1 MVVVMVLTA
10 APLSGFVGLELN
22 FDWLNFDW
30 LDFNTKASAE
40 SYSGTCGDNL
50 TWSLDTETGELI
62 ISGTGAMTDYG
73 YSTIIGGSYSPA
85 TPWKF
90 YLSSIKTVTIPEG
103 VTSIGNYA
111 FSKCEN
117 ITSIKIPERVTSI
130 GNGAFKDC
138 IGLTSIEIPDSVITI
153 GKEAFRSCV
162 NIASVKFGK
171 KITTIKDLAFN
182 GCSNLVEVII
192 PDSVT
197 SIGNRSFSG
206 NENLVNAIIGNG
218 VVNIGEGA
226 FQECVALKNITLGK
240 NIKIIGIQ
248 AFDACK
254 SLTKLELPFGVTT
267 IGSLAFF
274 YCEKLESINIP
285 SSVTDIGTSAFSHCY
300 SLTGNI
306 NIPDGIA
313 SIKAYTFWECW
324 KITSI
329 KIPDSVTNIE
339 SSAFQDCNSLTSIT
353 VPDSVTSIGK
363 DAFDHCDNLLSVTIG
378 NNVTDIGDYAFDFCP
393 RLKNVTIP
401 DSVINLG
408 NYAFRQCQDLES
420 VTIGKNVTC
429 IGEGTF
435 NQCYDLTSITI
446 PNSIKSIGR
455 EAFKDCSSLT
465 NVKIG
470 KGVES
475 IGYAAFRGCDE
486 ITDVEYA
493 GSEEAWKKITIGTYN
508 GCLTG
513 AEINYYGASIGYDR
527 TFTTFSNEVIV
538 CTLGEKS
545 LVLEPDSKK
554 GSRDF
559 YKFLG
564 STTMVTDT
572 RTLKNSILSS
582 TFRLSADEAKDTSA
596 RIYVS
601 DYRDY
606 VIPQEVME
614 SWSTQCNIGV
624 ENSASG
630 YEHNAYMQKDRKDGK
645 AYVSTVFGRKAA
657 YGGYKEL
664 KTEELKVRPGAEYDV
679 IISLGGTE
687 KSEVYTYYISQDN
700 KRQIQ
705 NKTGIFSGIV
715 LADVFERGK
724 TIYAYAKSE
733 SGVITELQEIKL
745 NLDSGTDSDWIEDWQ
760 NSTKLNV
767 FGKDFTKITIPS
779 SVPVIGD
786 TEISF
791 EAFKLP
797 AGFEYDGDSLK
808 ISIGANIFNAKTEL
822 EANSPT
828 KYKKWSQECFT
839 DWKGLVKTT
848 TEASNKTMND
858 HNETMDE
865 YKNAIN
871 QFKKRWGTFGQR
883 DKSKNWDLDAL
894 GYIDIAIVNGEYV
907 VKEALISLEGK
918 FTYKFTV
925 QGAVLFIP
933 GYFYIEA
940 GAAFGVN
947 SKGVRAIPDN
957 DIPFE
962 WDLTLKLEPEVTVG
976 GGAGISDV
984 ISAGFYAK
992 ATLPIHATV
1001 TQRHLTID
1009 LIGEAGIEA
1018 QAWVIKG
1025 KKKLFSG
1032 TYHVV
1037 DTYFDKRARF
1047 VTQSNPITGKE
1058 ETYIITYEVVDR
1070 DYLNNTSQWFGDNI
1084 KFDTMALSQ
1093 GGMNLETLQSSVF
1106 SSAKPQVISFGDKML
1121 MSWIEDDSTRDE
1133 YNRMR
1138 LMYSVYDGVM
1148 WSEPKAVYDDGCN
1161 DNEPVIVTD
1170 GEDVYFAWQKL
1181 NKVLTEE
1188 TALDINSIIENCEIY
1203 VAKYDSSED
1212 TIVGVKQVTD
1222 NSVYDYAHNVSFI
1235 NGTPYVYW
1243 ATCNDNNTESGTDNT
1258 LKKATF
1264 EGTTSVI
1271 KSDLN
1276 YILDIDAAYINGK
1289 ENLSYSMD
1297 ADGNTLTA
1305 EDVNVFTNV
1314 DGTSTAFDKQN
1325 NAAYTIAFY
1334 GNFNGEPTLFVSD
1347 MTNIYYVEDGEVKTV
1362 LENEGAVLNNI
1373 NYVDNNG
1380 EGILLWTQN
1389 NESGNDVY
1397 SSAFENGSW
1406 TTPIVVSNKE
1416 TTLLTSID
1424 ATMYKGQFRGVCM
1437 STALTLNEETQSYEL
1452 GQTDLCTFTIDEMQD
1467 ISIDSI
1473 IIDER
1478 DIKIGAETTFDVYV
1492 TNNGS
1497 ETVKNITFTVTDGL
1511 GFTKTFTNGINLVSG
1526 DCQQV
1531 TLTYTAPDNYS
1542 KTNLTVLVE
1551 CSDITDENNSNNSM
1565 SVEIGSP
1572 KLISHEAEVYVL
1584 GSDYVITAWITNES
1598 DLAAT
1603 NVDVLMSFD
1612 SDYSKA
1618 IAETM
1623 TISSL
1628 GARKSTLVE
1637 FVIPRENV
1645 DFDENGVTQVYIAA
1659 EINEQ
1664 RSNNVC
1670 YILEQNNTVCEHPVT
1685 EEFTVDSSCNEVG
1698 HHSVVCRGCGETIRS
1713 TEIPKNE
1720 HNYENGVCVVCGEV
1734 AVISKY
1740 NDSTT
1745 VIDYVNRFIYG
1756 IASGLDINTVFSEYA
1771 IHSDQVYYHYDG
1783 NKVGTDAK
1791 VSIYDN
1797 DTDELIGE
1805 YTFIIFGDVNGDS
1818 WYDGQDAI
1826 IVDCLANGMLTKD
1839 DVSEAVYM
1847 AADCNHD
1854 GVIDGLDVALLN
1866 EAGTLLA
1873 NVDQSKP
1880 AEVLLETSSEYVEYI
1895 SLIDQSFEIDEE
1907 TEDTPEADAEETPET
1922 DVESENTTPEQDAKI
1937 DIFKMIM
1944 NFIRS
1949 IFEMLLSYIPMPL
1962 K

>member
-1 MVVVMVLTA
+1 MKTLKRFLASIMVAVMILTA
-10 APLSGFVGLELN
+10 APLSRFVGMELN
-22 FDWLNFDW
+22 LDWLSFDW
-30 LDFNTKASAE
+30 LDFNTKVSAE
-40 SYSGTCGDNL
+40 SYSGTCGTNV
-50 TWSLDTETGELI
+50 TWSLDTETGELS
-62 ISGTGAMTDYG
+62 ISGRGEMRNYTSLNSRAPW
-73 YSTIIGGSYSPA
+73 YSYRSYIQTITIG
-85 TPWKF
+85 
-90 YLSSIKTVTIPEG
+90 ED
-103 VTSIGNYA
+103 VTSIGAYMFIWCDN
-111 FSKCEN
+111 
-117 ITSIKIPERVTSI
+117 
-130 GNGAFKDC
+130 
-138 IGLTSIEIPDSVITI
+138 LTSVRIADSVKGIGDQAFAFCESLIEIT
-153 GKEAFRSCV
+153 
-162 NIASVKFGK
+162 
-171 KITTIKDLAFN
+171 
-182 GCSNLVEVII
+182 I

-197 SIGNRSFSG
+197 SIGYDVFENCESLTRITVDSNNPNYSSDSYGVLFDKNKTILIQYPVGNTRSSYTVPSTVEFIGDNAFEDCKNLTKSITLPDGLTDIGNDAFSG
-206 NENLVNAIIGNG
+206 
-218 VVNIGEGA
+218 
-226 FQECVALKNITLGK
+226 CVWI
-240 NIKIIGIQ
+240 
-248 AFDACK
+248 D
-254 SLTKLELPFGVTT
+254 
-267 IGSLAFF
+267 
-274 YCEKLESINIP
+274 SINIP
-285 SSVTDIGTSAFSHCY
+285 EGVISIGDYAFFICYDLMDIIIPSSVQNIGEHAFQGCHELTSLTIPGNVENIGQGAFSSCWYLTHAKISEGVTFVSDDLFYGCERLESVIIPHSVIGIGNGAFYDCRSLTDITIGNGIKSIGDSAFYNCDKLESFQVPNGVTYIGNSTFESCN
-300 SLTGNI
+300 SLASI
-306 NIPDGIA
+306 EIPDSVMHIGDSA
-313 SIKAYTFWECW
+313 FYCCYGL
-324 KITSI
+324 TSI
-329 KIPDSVTNIE
+329 KIPNK
-339 SSAFQDCNSLTSIT
+339 
-353 VPDSVTSIGK
+353 VTSIGSE
-363 DAFDHCDNLLSVTIG
+363 AFYYCNKLTSVNIG
-378 NNVTDIGDYAFDFCP
+378 IGVTNIGD
-393 RLKNVTIP
+393 
-401 DSVINLG
+401 S
-408 NYAFRQCQDLES
+408 AFRYCTEIKDVYYYGTPKMWEQISIE
-420 VTIGKNVTC
+420 KNN
-429 IGEGTF
+429 EP
-435 NQCYDLTSITI
+435 LTSAT
-446 PNSIKSIGR
+446 
-455 EAFKDCSSLT
+455 FH
-465 NVKIG
+465 
-470 KGVES
+470 
-475 IGYAAFRGCDE
+475 
-486 ITDVEYA
+486 
-493 GSEEAWKKITIGTYN
+493 
-508 GCLTG
+508 
-513 AEINYYGASIGYDR
+513 YYGASTGVNR
-527 TFTTFSNEVIV
+527 TFTSFSNEVIV

-715 LADVFERGK
+715 LANVFERGK

-808 ISIGANIFNAKTEL
+808 ISIGANIFHAETEL
-822 EANSPT
+822 KANSPT

-848 TEASNKTMND
+848 TTKASNDTMD
-858 HNETMDE
+858 GHNEAMDE

-871 QFKKRWGTFGQR
+871 QFKKRWGKFRQR
-883 DKSKNWDLDAL
+883 DKSKNWDIDAL
-894 GYIDIAIVNGEYV
+894 GYIDIAIINGEFV

-918 FTYKFTV
+918 FTYKYTV

-976 GGAGISDV
+976 GGVGVSSV
-984 ISAGFYAK
+984 LSAGFYAK

-1025 KKKLFSG
+1025 KKKMFSG

-1047 VTQSNPITGKE
+1047 VTQSNPITGEE
-1058 ETYIITYEVVDR
+1058 ETYVITYEVVDR
-1070 DYLNNTSQWFGDNI
+1070 GYLNDTSQWLGDDIN
-1084 KFDTMALSQ
+1084 FDTMALSQ
-1093 GGMNLETLQSSVF
+1093 GGMNLETLQFSVF

-1334 GNFNGEPTLFVSD
+1334 GDFNGEPTLFVSD

-1526 DCQQV
+1526 DYQQV

-1645 DFDENGVTQVYIAA
+1645 DFDENGVAQVYIAA

-1698 HHSVVCRGCGETIRS
+1698 HHSVVCRGCGETISS

-1734 AVISKY
+1734 AAISKY

-1756 IASGLDINTVFSEYA
+1756 IASGLDINTVFSEYVT
-1771 IHSDQVYYHYDG
+1771 HSDQVYYHYDE
-1783 NKVGTDAK
+1783 NKVGTDK
-1791 VSIYDN
+1791 KISIYIK
-1797 DTDELIGE
+1797 DTDEHVSD
-1805 YTFIIFGDVNGDS
+1805 YTFIIFGDINGDS

-1854 GVIDGLDVALLN
+1854 GVIDALDVALLN

-1880 AEVLLETSSEYVEYI
+1880 AEILLETSSAYVEYLD
-1895 SLIDQSFEIDEE
+1895 LIDQSPENEVENETDIPEID
-1907 TEDTPEADAEETPET
+1907 
-1922 DVESENTTPEQDAKI
+1922 VEYTTPVKNSLFAFIMDLIA
-1937 DIFKMIM
+1937 MIKKA
-1944 NFIRS
+1944 ISLIVS
-1949 IFEMLLSYIPMPL
+1949 IVCS
-1962 K
+1962 